1 MASQRVWKQREHI
14 ILQETRRLYSFSI
27 LQTTL
32 TGFAERKNRERA
44 CHALKIRLAEL
55 QEWLVCKHA

>member
-32 TGFAERKNRERA
+32 TGFAERKNA